1 MRALLAILRIGLRS
15 LREGRG
21 AHMSEGPAGAQAHEA
36 GAQAQEAGAQ
46 AQEAGAQA
54 QEPAERRGA
63 LSGALR
69 RAPGAR
75 LALVVALSSLSG
87 ALSGLLPAMAGA
99 ALGAVAGRAASPGG
113 AAPASGLGGA
123 LARLLD
129 GAPPAAVVLAAL
141 GATLASASAAVLSGR
156 KSSELAGDLTAA
168 LRVALFRAALSASPR
183 DVDAAGRALLDAH
196 AAGPAGPAAPLPPA
210 GPGPRPAAPLPP
222 AAPGPRPAPPRPPA
236 GPGPRPAPPARGAEV
251 VRLAIA
257 RDAGLVADF
266 GVAFAAGLPQA
277 LATLAVLAASLVSS
291 GMALVLAGGAAL
303 FALSRLA
310 ADRAS
315 GRVARAMREMQHA
328 DTAVFSA
335 LGEALAGAEDLRLLG
350 ARTQVEGELAGAAYR
365 VADARR
371 RFGQALAV
379 SGQIKGV
386 FAALSPLVIVA
397 AIAASRGDAGAGE
410 VGELLLVVPL
420 LMARLEALDALRA
433 GFLERAPLLQA
444 TLALLRLPAYP
455 PPAEDGPAAAG
466 PAFAAVAQGPG
477 GGLAAALGGEA
488 RRPLAIAFERVTFTP
503 SGATRPVLDDVSL
516 SIPAGAV
523 VGICGRS
530 GSGKSMLLRLLLRL
544 DEPSSGAI
552 AVGGVDLRRIPPGEL
567 QRLFGVVGQSA
578 RLFERSIRDN
588 LALGLEPPPSDDR
601 MREALRQVELD
612 ELAGPQ
618 VAPGAPPTTAAAADA
633 AGPAGAAQAAA
644 RGLATEVRASPPSL
658 SGGEARRLLL
668 ARVLLRDP
676 RVFVLDEPEA
686 GLPGATAEAL
696 LRTACEVAGG
706 RTAIVV
712 THAPHLLRSTFN
724 VLLDGGRVAAVGTHE
739 SLRESSPLYRSLLAE
754 ALQRSAASPTRSP
767 DAAR

>member
-21 AHMSEGPAGAQAHEA
+21 AHMSQGAAEV
-36 GAQAQEAGAQ
+36 
-46 AQEAGAQA
+46 QA
-54 QEPAERRGA
+54 QEPAGAPTPGPAGAAAQEPAGAPTEPRAA
-63 LSGALR
+63 LSGGLR
-69 RAPGAR
+69 RAPGVR
-75 LALVVALSSLSG
+75 LAVVVALSSLAG
-87 ALSGLLPAMAGA
+87 ALSGLLPAAAGA
-99 ALGAVAGRAASPGG
+99 ALGAVAGRAATPS
-113 AAPASGLGGA
+113 SGPGGA

-129 GAPPAAVVLAAL
+129 GAPPSAAVLAAL

-196 AAGPAGPAAPLPPA
+196 AAGPAAPAAPRPPGGVGA
-210 GPGPRPAAPLPP
+210 GAGARPSTPARPAAP
-222 AAPGPRPAPPRPPA
+222 AA
-236 GPGPRPAPPARGAEV
+236 PARGAEV

-266 GVAFAAGLPQA
+266 AIAFATGLPQA

-291 GMALVLAGGAAL
+291 GMATVLAGGAAL
-303 FALSRLA
+303 FAASRVA

-328 DTAVFSA
+328 DTAVFGA

-350 ARTQVEGELAGAAYR
+350 ARAQAEGELAGAAYR

-386 FAALSPLVIVA
+386 LAALAPLVIVA

-433 GFLERAPLLQA
+433 GFIERAPLLRA
-444 TLALLRLPAYP
+444 TLDLLRLPEHP
-455 PPAEDGPAAAG
+455 PRPAGGPRRADGSAARLDGEAAG
-466 PAFAAVAQGPG
+466 P
-477 GGLAAALGGEA
+477 LSIAL
-488 RRPLAIAFERVTFTP
+488 ERVTFTP
-503 SGATRPVLDDVSL
+503 PGASRPVLEDVSF

-523 VGICGRS
+523 VGVCGRS

-552 AVGGVDLRRIPPGEL
+552 AVGGVDLRQIPPEEL
-567 QRLFGVVGQSA
+567 PRLFGVVGQSA
-578 RLFERSIRDN
+578 RLFERSVADN
-588 LALGLEPPPSDDR
+588 LALGLAPAPSEER
-601 MREALRQVELD
+601 MREALRRVELD
-612 ELAGPQ
+612 ALAGE
-618 VAPGAPPTTAAAADA
+618 AE
-633 AGPAGAAQAAA
+633 GPAGEAARPAGEAARPAGEAARPAGEAARPAGARPA

-668 ARVLLRDP
+668 ARVLLREP

-696 LRTACEVAGG
+696 LRTVCEVAAG

-724 VLLDGGRVAAVGTHE
+724 VLLDEGRVAAVGTHE
-739 SLRESSPLYRSLLAE
+739 DLRERSPLYRSLLAE
-754 ALQRSAASPTRSP
+754 ALKRSP
-767 DAAR
+767 APARPDSG

>member
-1 MRALLAILRIGLRS
+1 
-15 LREGRG
+15 
-21 AHMSEGPAGAQAHEA
+21 MSETLAGAQAR
-36 GAQAQEAGAQ
+36 G
-46 AQEAGAQA
+46 
-54 QEPAERRGA
+54 PAERRGA

-69 RAPGAR
+69 RAPGVR

-113 AAPASGLGGA
+113 AAPSSGLGGA

-196 AAGPAGPAAPLPPA
+196 AAGPAA
-210 GPGPRPAAPLPP
+210 
-222 AAPGPRPAPPRPPA
+222 PRPPA

-303 FALSRLA
+303 FAISRLA

-335 LGEALAGAEDLRLLG
+335 LGEALASAEDLRLLG
-350 ARTQVEGELAGAAYR
+350 ARAQAEGELAGAAYR

-444 TLALLRLPAYP
+444 TLTLLRLPAYP
-455 PPAEDGPAAAG
+455 PPAEDGPAAAPG
-466 PAFAAVAQGPG
+466 FAAVAQGPG
-477 GGLAAALGGEA
+477 GGLAAALDGEA
-488 RRPLAIAFERVTFTP
+488 RRPLAIELERVTFTP

-567 QRLFGVVGQSA
+567 PRLFGVVGQSA

-612 ELAGPQ
+612 ELAGS
-618 VAPGAPPTTAAAADA
+618 APG
-633 AGPAGAAQAAA
+633 AA

-724 VLLDGGRVAAVGTHE
+724 VLMDGGRVAAVGTHE

>member
-15 LREGRG
+15 LREGRR
-21 AHMSEGPAGAQAHEA
+21 AHMSEGPA

-54 QEPAERRGA
+54 HEPAERRGA
-63 LSGALR
+63 LAGALR

-113 AAPASGLGGA
+113 AASTSGLGGA

-210 GPGPRPAAPLPP
+210 GPGPGPRPVPPRPP
-222 AAPGPRPAPPRPPA
+222 AAPGPRPAPP
-236 GPGPRPAPPARGAEV
+236 ARGADV

-266 GVAFAAGLPQA
+266 GVAFVAGLPQA

-455 PPAEDGPAAAG
+455 PPAEGGPAAAG
-466 PAFAAVAQGPG
+466 PALAAVAQGPG

-544 DEPSSGAI
+544 DDPSSGAI

-567 QRLFGVVGQSA
+567 PRLFGVVGQSA

-612 ELAGPQ
+612 ELAGPP
-618 VAPGAPPTTAAAADA
+618 VAPGAPPTTAAAAGA
-633 AGPAGAAQAAA
+633 AGPAGAAPAAA

-767 DAAR
+767 DAAP

>member
-15 LREGRG
+15 LHAGRVSHLSAG
-21 AHMSEGPAGAQAHEA
+21 SQEGPEA
-36 GAQAQEAGAQ
+36 GAPPALQRAGAPP
-46 AQEAGAQA
+46 A
-54 QEPAERRGA
+54 PAEGGADLSGIRRGA
-63 LSGALR
+63 
-69 RAPGAR
+69 PGVR
-75 LALVVALSSLSG
+75 LALVVALSSLAG
-87 ALSGLLPAMAGA
+87 ALSGLLPAVAGA
-99 ALGAVAGRAASPGG
+99 ALGAVAGRAARPTG
-113 AAPASGLGGA
+113 GLGGA
-123 LARLLD
+123 IARLLD
-129 GAPPAAVVLAAL
+129 GAPPASVVLAAL
-141 GATLASASAAVLSGR
+141 GATLASASVAVLSGR

-183 DVDAAGRALLDAH
+183 DVDAAGRALLDAQ
-196 AAGPAGPAAPLPPA
+196 AAGPAARSSAAPPA
-210 GPGPRPAAPLPP
+210 GSGA
-222 AAPGPRPAPPRPPA
+222 RPAPPAGSGARPAPPA
-236 GPGPRPAPPARGAEV
+236 GSGARPAPPARGAEV
-251 VRLAIA
+251 VRLAIV

-266 GVAFAAGLPQA
+266 ALAVATGLPQA
-277 LATLAVLAASLVSS
+277 VATLAVLAAALASS

-303 FALSRLA
+303 FAASRLA

-328 DTAVFSA
+328 DTAVFGA
-335 LGEALAGAEDLRLLG
+335 AGEALAGAEDLRLLG
-350 ARTQVEGELAGAAYR
+350 ARDQAVRELAGAACR

-397 AIAASRGDAGAGE
+397 AIAASRGGAGAGE

-433 GFLERAPLLQA
+433 GFIERAPLLRA
-444 TLALLRLPAYP
+444 TLALLRLPEHP
-455 PPAEDGPAAAG
+455 PRAE
-466 PAFAAVAQGPG
+466 
-477 GGLAAALGGEA
+477 GGLAAGAGEGAAGAGEGAAGAGEGAAGAGEGAAGAPPRAGAAAGLGGDT
-488 RRPLAIAFERVTFTP
+488 RRPLAIAFERVSFTP
-503 SGATRPVLDDVSL
+503 PGASRPVLDGVSL

-552 AVGGVDLRRIPPGEL
+552 TVGGVDLRRIPPEEL
-567 QRLFGVVGQSA
+567 PRLFGVVGQSS

-588 LALGLEPPPSDDR
+588 LALGLDPPPPEDR
-601 MREALRQVELD
+601 MREALRRVELD
-612 ELAGPQ
+612 ELAGL
-618 VAPGAPPTTAAAADA
+618 PGAPAV
-633 AGPAGAAQAAA
+633 AGAPPEEAPAGLARGPA

-668 ARVLLRDP
+668 ARVLLREP
-676 RVFVLDEPEA
+676 GVFVLDEPEA
-686 GLPGATAEAL
+686 GLPGATAEAV

-706 RTAIVV
+706 RTAVVV

-739 SLRESSPLYRSLLAE
+739 ALRESSALYRSLLAE
-754 ALQRSAASPTRSP
+754 ALQRSAARPAP
-767 DAAR
+767 

>member
-15 LREGRG
+15 LRAGRG
-21 AHMSEGPAGAQAHEA
+21 AHMSEGLAGAQAH
-36 GAQAQEAGAQ
+36 
-46 AQEAGAQA
+46 
-54 QEPAERRGA
+54 EPAERRGA

-99 ALGAVAGRAASPGG
+99 ALGAVAGRATWPGG
-113 AAPASGLGGA
+113 AAPSGGLGGA

-183 DVDAAGRALLDAH
+183 DVDAAGRALLDAR
-196 AAGPAGPAAPLPPA
+196 PAGPAAPLPPA

-222 AAPGPRPAPPRPPA
+222 AGPGPRPAAPLPPA
-236 GPGPRPAPPARGAEV
+236 GPGPRPAAPARGAEV

-433 GFLERAPLLQA
+433 GFLERAPLLEA

-455 PPAEDGPAAAG
+455 PPAEDCPAAAG
-466 PAFAAVAQGPG
+466 AAVASVAQGPG

-488 RRPLAIAFERVTFTP
+488 RRPLAIELERVTFTP

-552 AVGGVDLRRIPPGEL
+552 SVGGVDLRRIPPGDL
-567 QRLFGVVGQSA
+567 PRLFGVVGQSA
-578 RLFERSIRDN
+578 RLFERSLRDN

-618 VAPGAPPTTAAAADA
+618 VAPGAPPTAAAAA
-633 AGPAGAAQAAA
+633 GAPGPAGAAPAAA

>member
-15 LREGRG
+15 LHAGRVS
-21 AHMSEGPAGAQAHEA
+21 H
-36 GAQAQEAGAQ
+36 
-46 AQEAGAQA
+46 
-54 QEPAERRGA
+54 
-63 LSGALR
+63 LSAR
-69 RAPGAR
+69 SQGAR
-75 LALVVALSSLSG
+75 LALVVALSSLAG
-87 ALSGLLPAMAGA
+87 ALSGLLPAVAGA
-99 ALGAVAGRAASPGG
+99 ALGAVAGRAARPTG
-113 AAPASGLGGA
+113 GLGGA
-123 LARLLD
+123 IARLLD

-141 GATLASASAAVLSGR
+141 CATLASASAAVLSGR

-183 DVDAAGRALLDAH
+183 DVDAAGRALLDAQ
-196 AAGPAGPAAPLPPA
+196 AAGPAARSSVAPPA
-210 GPGPRPAAPLPP
+210 GPGA
-222 AAPGPRPAPPRPPA
+222 RPAPPA
-236 GPGPRPAPPARGAEV
+236 GSGARPAPPARGAEV
-251 VRLAIA
+251 VRLAIV

-266 GVAFAAGLPQA
+266 ALAVATGLPQA
-277 LATLAVLAASLVSS
+277 VATLAVLAAGLASS

-303 FALSRLA
+303 FAASRLA

-328 DTAVFSA
+328 DTAVFGA
-335 LGEALAGAEDLRLLG
+335 AGEALAGAEDLRLLG
-350 ARTQVEGELAGAAYR
+350 ARDQAVRELAGAAYR

-397 AIAASRGDAGAGE
+397 AIAASRGDAGVGE

-433 GFLERAPLLQA
+433 GFIERAPLLRA
-444 TLALLRLPAYP
+444 TLALLRLPEHP
-455 PPAEDGPAAAG
+455 PRAE
-466 PAFAAVAQGPG
+466 
-477 GGLAAALGGEA
+477 GGLAAGAGEGAAGAGEGAAGAGEGAAGAGEGVAGAGEGAAGAPPRAGAAAGLGGDT
-488 RRPLAIAFERVTFTP
+488 RRPLAIAFERVSFTP
-503 SGATRPVLDDVSL
+503 PGASRPVLDDVSL

-552 AVGGVDLRRIPPGEL
+552 TVGGVDLRRIPPEEL
-567 QRLFGVVGQSA
+567 PRLFGVVGQST
-578 RLFERSIRDN
+578 RLFERSIGDN
-588 LALGLEPPPSDDR
+588 LALGLDPPPAEDR
-601 MREALRQVELD
+601 MREALRRVELD
-612 ELAGPQ
+612 DLEG
-618 VAPGAPPTTAAAADA
+618 VPGSPAAAGASPA
-633 AGPAGAAQAAA
+633 EAGRAGVARAPA

-668 ARVLLRDP
+668 ARVLLREP

-686 GLPGATAEAL
+686 GLPGATAEAI

-706 RTAIVV
+706 RTAVVV

-739 SLRESSPLYRSLLAE
+739 ALRESSALYRSLLAE
-754 ALQRSAASPTRSP
+754 ALQRSAVRPAP
-767 DAAR
+767 

>member
-21 AHMSEGPAGAQAHEA
+21 SHLSEGLAG
-36 GAQAQEAGAQ
+36 
-46 AQEAGAQA
+46 
-54 QEPAERRGA
+54 
-63 LSGALR
+63 
-69 RAPGAR
+69 APGAR

-113 AAPASGLGGA
+113 AAPSSGLGGA

-129 GAPPAAVVLAAL
+129 GAPAAAVVLAAL

-196 AAGPAGPAAPLPPA
+196 AAGPAGPAAPRPPA
-210 GPGPRPAAPLPP
+210 GPAGPAGPAA
-222 AAPGPRPAPPRPPA
+222 PRPPA
-236 GPGPRPAPPARGAEV
+236 GPAAPRPPAAPGPRPAPPARGAEV

-303 FALSRLA
+303 FAISRLA

-455 PPAEDGPAAAG
+455 PPAEDVPAAAG
-466 PAFAAVAQGPG
+466 PAGASGVQGPG
-477 GGLAAALGGEA
+477 GGLVAGLDGDA
-488 RRPLAIAFERVTFTP
+488 RRPLAIVFERVTFTP

-552 AVGGVDLRRIPPGEL
+552 TVGGVDLRRIPPGEL
-567 QRLFGVVGQSA
+567 PRLFGVVGQSA
-578 RLFERSIRDN
+578 RLFERSLRDN

-612 ELAGPQ
+612 ELAGSP
-618 VAPGAPPTTAAAADA
+618 VAPGAPPTTAGAAGA
-633 AGPAGAAQAAA
+633 AGPAGAAGLAGAAPGAA

>member
-21 AHMSEGPAGAQAHEA
+21 AHMSEEPA

-54 QEPAERRGA
+54 QEPAERRSA
-63 LSGALR
+63 LSRALR

-210 GPGPRPAAPLPP
+210 GPGPRPAPPLPP
-222 AAPGPRPAPPRPPA
+222 AAPGPRPAPP
-236 GPGPRPAPPARGAEV
+236 ARGVEV

-455 PPAEDGPAAAG
+455 PAQDGPAAAG
-466 PAFAAVAQGPG
+466 PAVAAVAQGPG

-488 RRPLAIAFERVTFTP
+488 KRPLAIAFERVTFTP

-567 QRLFGVVGQSA
+567 PRLFGVVGQPA
-578 RLFERSIRDN
+578 RLFERSLRDN

-618 VAPGAPPTTAAAADA
+618 VPPGAPPTTAAAAGA
-633 AGPAGAAQAAA
+633 AGPAGAAPAAA

-658 SGGEARRLLL
+658 SGGEVRRLLL

>member
-15 LREGRG
+15 LHAGRASHMSAGPQGSPASQGAEGSQASRG
-21 AHMSEGPAGAQAHEA
+21 AEGSPA
-36 GAQAQEAGAQ
+36 
-46 AQEAGAQA
+46 
-54 QEPAERRGA
+54 PAEGGA
-63 LSGALR
+63 VLSGILR

-75 LALVVALSSLSG
+75 LALVVALSSLAG
-87 ALSGLLPAMAGA
+87 ALSGVLPAVAGA
-99 ALGAVAGRAASPGG
+99 AIGAVAGRAARPSSGFGG
-113 AAPASGLGGA
+113 AI
-123 LARLLD
+123 ARLLD
-129 GAPPAAVVLAAL
+129 GAPTAAVVLAAL
-141 GATLASASAAVLSGR
+141 AATLASASVAVLSGR

-183 DVDAAGRALLDAH
+183 DVDAAGRGLLDAK
-196 AAGPAGPAAPLPPA
+196 AAGPAAP
-210 GPGPRPAAPLPP
+210 RPAAGSG
-222 AAPGPRPAPPRPPA
+222 A
-236 GPGPRPAPPARGAEV
+236 RPAPPARGAEV
-251 VRLAIA
+251 VRLAIV

-266 GVAFAAGLPQA
+266 GLAVAAGLPQA
-277 LATLAVLAASLVSS
+277 VATLAVLAAALVSS

-303 FALSRLA
+303 FAASRLA

-315 GRVARAMREMQHA
+315 GRVARATREMQHA
-328 DTAVFSA
+328 DTAVFGA
-335 LGEALAGAEDLRLLG
+335 VGEALAGAEDLRLLG
-350 ARTQVEGELAGAAYR
+350 ARDQAVRELTGAAYR

-397 AIAASRGDAGAGE
+397 AIAVSRGDVGAGE

-433 GFLERAPLLQA
+433 GFIERAPLLRA
-444 TLALLRLPAYP
+444 TLALLRLPEHP
-455 PPAEDGPAAAG
+455 PRAEGGHAAVAGEGAAGAGEGAAVALSSGGAAAG
-466 PAFAAVAQGPG
+466 
-477 GGLAAALGGEA
+477 LDGEP
-488 RRPLAIAFERVTFTP
+488 RRPLAIVFERVTFTP
-503 SGATRPVLDDVSL
+503 PGAAGPVLDDVSL

-552 AVGGVDLRRIPPGEL
+552 TVGGVDLRRIPPEAL
-567 QRLFGVVGQSA
+567 PRLFGVVGQST
-578 RLFERSIRDN
+578 RLFERSIGDN
-588 LALGLEPPPSDDR
+588 LALGLDPRPSEDR
-601 MREALRQVELD
+601 MREALRLVELD
-612 ELAGPQ
+612 ELAGAPG
-618 VAPGAPPTTAAAADA
+618 APGAPPE
-633 AGPAGAAQAAA
+633 AGPPGVVRAAA
-644 RGLATEVRASPPSL
+644 RGLGTEVRASPPSL

-668 ARVLLRDP
+668 ARVLLREP

-696 LRTACEVAGG
+696 LRAACEVAGG
-706 RTAIVV
+706 RTAVVV

-739 SLRESSPLYRSLLAE
+739 SLRERSPLYRSLLAD
-754 ALQRSAASPTRSP
+754 ALQRSAVR
-767 DAAR
+767 AAL

>member
-15 LREGRG
+15 LHAGRVS
-21 AHMSEGPAGAQAHEA
+21 HMSAGPQGSQRAVWPAASQGAEGSPAAQGAEGSPAAQ
-36 GAQAQEAGAQ
+36 GADGPPA
-46 AQEAGAQA
+46 
-54 QEPAERRGA
+54 PAEGGAA
-63 LSGALR
+63 LSGILR

-75 LALVVALSSLSG
+75 LALVVALSSLAG
-87 ALSGLLPAMAGA
+87 ALSGVLPAVAGVA
-99 ALGAVAGRAASPGG
+99 IGAVAGRAARPSGG
-113 AAPASGLGGA
+113 FGGA

-129 GAPPAAVVLAAL
+129 GAPTAVVVLAAL
-141 GATLASASAAVLSGR
+141 AATLASASLAVLSGR

-183 DVDAAGRALLDAH
+183 DVDAAGRALLDAQ
-196 AAGPAGPAAPLPPA
+196 AAGPAAPRPPVGSGA
-210 GPGPRPAAPLPP
+210 RPAS
-222 AAPGPRPAPPRPPA
+222 
-236 GPGPRPAPPARGAEV
+236 PARGAEV
-251 VRLAIA
+251 VRLAIV

-266 GVAFAAGLPQA
+266 GLAVAAGLPQA
-277 LATLAVLAASLVSS
+277 VATLAVLAAGLVSS

-303 FALSRLA
+303 FAASRLA

-328 DTAVFSA
+328 DTAVFGA
-335 LGEALAGAEDLRLLG
+335 VGEALAGAEDLRLLG
-350 ARTQVEGELAGAAYR
+350 ARDQAVRELTGAAYR

-397 AIAASRGDAGAGE
+397 AIAVSRGDVGAGE

-433 GFLERAPLLQA
+433 GFIERAPLLRA
-444 TLALLRLPAYP
+444 TLALLRLPEHP
-455 PPAEDGPAAAG
+455 PRAEGGAAAAREGAAAG
-466 PAFAAVAQGPG
+466 EGAAIALSSG
-477 GGLAAALGGEA
+477 GAAAALDGEP
-488 RRPLAIAFERVTFTP
+488 RRPLAIVFDRVTFTP
-503 SGATRPVLDDVSL
+503 PGAVRPVLDDVSL

-552 AVGGVDLRRIPPGEL
+552 TVGGVDLRQIPPEAL
-567 QRLFGVVGQSA
+567 PRLFGVVGQSA
-578 RLFERSIRDN
+578 RLFERSIGDN
-588 LALGLEPPPSDDR
+588 LALGLDPRPSDDR
-601 MREALRQVELD
+601 MREALRLVELD
-612 ELAGPQ
+612 ELAGAPG
-618 VAPGAPPTTAAAADA
+618 APGAPPD
-633 AGPAGAAQAAA
+633 AGPAGVVRAAA
-644 RGLATEVRASPPSL
+644 RGLATEVRAAPPSL

-668 ARVLLRDP
+668 ARVLLREP

-696 LRTACEVAGG
+696 LRAACEVAGG
-706 RTAIVV
+706 RTAVVV

-739 SLRESSPLYRSLLAE
+739 SLRERSPLYRSLLAE
-754 ALQRSAASPTRSP
+754 ALQRSAAGS
-767 DAAR
+767 AL

>member
-15 LREGRG
+15 LHAGRVS
-21 AHMSEGPAGAQAHEA
+21 HMSAGPQGSQAAEGSPALQGAEGSPA
-36 GAQAQEAGAQ
+36 
-46 AQEAGAQA
+46 
-54 QEPAERRGA
+54 PAEGGAA
-63 LSGALR
+63 LSGILR

-75 LALVVALSSLSG
+75 LALVVALSSLAG
-87 ALSGLLPAMAGA
+87 ALSGVLPAVAGA
-99 ALGAVAGRAASPGG
+99 AIGAVAGRAARPSSGFGG
-113 AAPASGLGGA
+113 AI
-123 LARLLD
+123 ARLLD
-129 GAPPAAVVLAAL
+129 GAPAAAVVLAAL
-141 GATLASASAAVLSGR
+141 AATLASASVAVLSGR

-183 DVDAAGRALLDAH
+183 DVDAAGRALLDAQ
-196 AAGPAGPAAPLPPA
+196 AAGPAAP
-210 GPGPRPAAPLPP
+210 RPAA
-222 AAPGPRPAPPRPPA
+222 GA
-236 GPGPRPAPPARGAEV
+236 GARPAPPARGAEV
-251 VRLAIA
+251 VRLAIV

-266 GVAFAAGLPQA
+266 GLAVAAGLPQA
-277 LATLAVLAASLVSS
+277 VATLAVLAAALVSS

-303 FALSRLA
+303 FAASRLA

-328 DTAVFSA
+328 DTAVFGA
-335 LGEALAGAEDLRLLG
+335 VGEALAGAEDLRLLG
-350 ARTQVEGELAGAAYR
+350 ARDEAVRELTGAAYR

-397 AIAASRGDAGAGE
+397 AIAVSRGDVGAGE

-433 GFLERAPLLQA
+433 GFIERAPLLRA
-444 TLALLRLPAYP
+444 TLALLRLPEHP
-455 PPAEDGPAAAG
+455 PRAEGGHAATAAGEGAAAAG
-466 PAFAAVAQGPG
+466 EGAAIAPSSG
-477 GGLAAALGGEA
+477 GAAAGLGGEP
-488 RRPLAIAFERVTFTP
+488 RRPLAIVFERVTFTP
-503 SGATRPVLDDVSL
+503 PGAARPVLDDVSL

-552 AVGGVDLRRIPPGEL
+552 TVGGVDLRQIPPEAL
-567 QRLFGVVGQSA
+567 PRLFGVVGQSA
-578 RLFERSIRDN
+578 RLFERSIGDN
-588 LALGLEPPPSDDR
+588 LALGLDPRPSEDR
-601 MREALRQVELD
+601 MREALRHVELD
-612 ELAGPQ
+612 ELAG
-618 VAPGAPPTTAAAADA
+618 APGAPPD
-633 AGPAGAAQAAA
+633 AGPAGAARAAA
-644 RGLATEVRASPPSL
+644 RGLGTEVRASPPSL

-668 ARVLLRDP
+668 ARVLLREP

-706 RTAIVV
+706 RTAVVV

-724 VLLDGGRVAAVGTHE
+724 VLLDGGRVAAVGTHA
-739 SLRESSPLYRSLLAE
+739 SLCESSPLYRSLLAE
-754 ALQRSAASPTRSP
+754 ALQRSAAGP
-767 DAAR
+767 AL

>member
-15 LREGRG
+15 LRAGRG
-21 AHMSEGPAGAQAHEA
+21 SDMSEGLAGAQAH
-36 GAQAQEAGAQ
+36 
-46 AQEAGAQA
+46 
-54 QEPAERRGA
+54 EPAERRGA
-63 LSGALR
+63 LSRALL
-69 RAPGAR
+69 RAPGVR

-99 ALGAVAGRAASPGG
+99 ALGAVAGSAASPGG
-113 AAPASGLGGA
+113 AAPSSGLGGA

-196 AAGPAGPAAPLPPA
+196 AAG
-210 GPGPRPAAPLPP
+210 
-222 AAPGPRPAPPRPPA
+222 PAPPRPPA

-397 AIAASRGDAGAGE
+397 ALAASRGDAGAGE

-433 GFLERAPLLQA
+433 GFLERAPLLEA

-455 PPAEDGPAAAG
+455 PPAEDVPAAAG
-466 PAFAAVAQGPG
+466 PAFASLAQGPG
-477 GGLAAALGGEA
+477 GGHAAALGGEA
-488 RRPLAIAFERVTFTP
+488 RRPLAIELERVTFTP

-552 AVGGVDLRRIPPGEL
+552 SVGGVDLRRIPPGEL
-567 QRLFGVVGQSA
+567 PRLFGVVGQSA
-578 RLFERSIRDN
+578 RLFERSLRDN

-612 ELAGPQ
+612 ELAVPQ
-618 VAPGAPPTTAAAADA
+618 VAPGAPPTAAAAAGA
-633 AGPAGAAQAAA
+633 AGPAGAAPAAA

-676 RVFVLDEPEA
+676 CVFVLDEPEA